1 MARYAQFDYNGDYD
15 TERVL
20 ITKGSATLTPDDGSD
35 VVKIGAGDSVYF
47 HKGFAC
53 MWHVTKPMAKHYAYV
68 RRRPRQTAQL
78 HHTLVPAAHTHLSRT
93 PHTPAHTH
101 LTLPPRAQY
110 GADGEEMREDDGAEE
125 WSEGISCD
133 ACKADCFAESYLC
146 GEEDICPACYRK
158 PESAYPA
165 DAEHQREGVAMPV
178 NEKAASEGEEDGGG
192 KKAKQ

>member
-1 MARYAQFDYNGDYD
+1 M
-15 TERVL
+15 L

-101 LTLPPRAQY
+101 LTRFHLGRSMVRTARRRGRTMGPRS
-110 GADGEEMREDDGAEE
+110 GARASAATRARRTASPSRTCAARRTSAPHATGSRSRPTPRTPSTSVKA
-125 WSEGISCD
+125 WPCLSTRRPRPRKRKTVVARRPSSEVLG
-133 ACKADCFAESYLC
+133 
-146 GEEDICPACYRK
+146 
-158 PESAYPA
+158 PEIRG
-165 DAEHQREGVAMPV
+165 D
-178 NEKAASEGEEDGGG
+178 
-192 KKAKQ
+192 